1 VVMRVP
7 VGGYIHGG
15 LCHSQ
20 SIEGFFMHLPGIHIA
35 YPSNAADA
43 KGLLKYACRID
54 DPVLFL
60 EHKGMYRQG
69 FAKRPE
75 PDEDYLLPFGQAAI
89 AREGHDLTI
98 VTYGMMVHK
107 AVEAAKTLEK
117 THGASIEVIDLRTL
131 APLDKATIGNSLQK
145 TNKVIVAYE
154 DTLTA
159 GPGAEI
165 AAIIAE
171 EFFELLDGPVL
182 RVAAKD
188 SPVPFNWDL
197 EDEVLPQTED
207 IRQAAERLL
216 GY

>member
-1 VVMRVP
+1 M
-7 VGGYIHGG
+7 
-15 LCHSQ
+15 
-20 SIEGFFMHLPGIHIA
+20 
-35 YPSNAADA
+35 
-43 KGLLKYACRID
+43 
-54 DPVLFL
+54 
-60 EHKGMYRQG
+60 
-69 FAKRPE
+69 
-75 PDEDYLLPFGQAAI
+75 
-89 AREGHDLTI
+89 
-98 VTYGMMVHK
+98 
-107 AVEAAKTLEK
+107 
-117 THGASIEVIDLRTL
+117 
-131 APLDKATIGNSLQK
+131 DKATIGNSLQK